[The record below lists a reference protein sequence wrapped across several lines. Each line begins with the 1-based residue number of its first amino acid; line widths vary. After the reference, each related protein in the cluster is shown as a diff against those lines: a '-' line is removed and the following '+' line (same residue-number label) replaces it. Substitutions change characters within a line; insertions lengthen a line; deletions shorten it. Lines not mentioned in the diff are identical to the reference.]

1 MAALPL
7 GIDIDYPESD
17 GRPLGE
23 TDTHREEI
31 VDLLDALKRRYRNDP
46 NVYVAGNLFVYYEQG
61 NRSAV
66 VSPDVFVV
74 FGVPKRWRRTYKL
87 WVEKKSPSFVIEV
100 TSESTCDEDVDKMR
114 KYARLGVAEYFL
126 FDPLDEYL
134 VPRFQGFRLAGDR
147 YEPIQPDADGGLTSR
162 TTGLRLRV
170 EDERLRLVDAATG
183 EPLLRMQEIEE
194 METAARR
201 AAEAR
206 AESAEARA
214 ESAEARAA
222 HETASRRAAEARAA
236 AAEEELARLRRMLQE
251 RG

>member
-7 GIDIDYPESD
+7 EIDIDYPESD

-31 VDLLDALKRRYRNDP
+31 VDLLDALKRRYRDDP
-46 NVYVAGNLFVYYEQG
+46 NVYVAGNLFLYFEQG

-87 WVEKKSPSFVIEV
+87 WVEKKSPSFIIEV
-100 TSESTCDEDVDKMR
+100 TSESTSDEDLNEKMV

-134 VPRFQGFRLAGDR
+134 APRLQGFRLLGGR
-147 YEPIQPDADGGLTSR
+147 YEPIQQEADGSLTSR
-162 TTGLRLRV
+162 TTGLCLLV

-183 EPLLRMQEIEE
+183 EPLLRIQELQEAE
-194 METAARR
+194 AAARR

-206 AESAEARA
+206 ADL
-214 ESAEARAA
+214 
-222 HETASRRAAEARAA
+222 AEARAA
-236 AAEEELARLRRMLQE
+236 AAEEELARLRRLLQE